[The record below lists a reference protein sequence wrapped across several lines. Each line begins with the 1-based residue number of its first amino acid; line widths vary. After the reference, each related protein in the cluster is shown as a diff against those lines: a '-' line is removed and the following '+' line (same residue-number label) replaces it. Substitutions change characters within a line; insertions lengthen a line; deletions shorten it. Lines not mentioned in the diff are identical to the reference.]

1 MQTQETSSN
10 KPVLEPKDKLALVKE
25 EYFVLLKFY
34 EDFDARLLT
43 IKGWSTTVGV
53 AAIGLG
59 IQNSK
64 PLLCLFGS
72 SVAILF
78 WLLEATWKGLQH
90 SYGPR
95 IAEIEAAYRS
105 GAHETLVPLQAH
117 ANWASSWKKSLNH
130 FRRNIFR
137 PIVALPHAITAIA
150 GFLLYR
156 YWACLT

>member
-1 MQTQETSSN
+1 MQTQQASSS
-10 KPVLEPKDKLALVKE
+10 KPVLDSKDKLTLVKE

-43 IKGWSTTVGV
+43 IKGWSITAGM

-59 IQNSK
+59 LQNSK

-72 SVAILF
+72 GVAILF

-105 GAHETLVPLQAH
+105 GTLDTLIPLQAH
-117 ANWASSWKKSLNH
+117 TNWASNWKRSLRY
-130 FRRNIFR
+130 FKRNVYR

-150 GFLLYR
+150 GLLLYR
-156 YWACLT
+156 YWTFVV